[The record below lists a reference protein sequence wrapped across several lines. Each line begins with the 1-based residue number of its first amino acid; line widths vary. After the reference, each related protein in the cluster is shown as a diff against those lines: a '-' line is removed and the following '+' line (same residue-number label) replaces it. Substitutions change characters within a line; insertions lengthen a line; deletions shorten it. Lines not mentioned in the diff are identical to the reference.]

1 MNPFR
6 ILLTSTC
13 LAVGLGLAL
22 QPAPVQA
29 DQIKIAVVTHGQ
41 SSDSYWGV
49 VKKGVDDATK
59 LMGVHVSYQAPQTTD
74 MVAMSRMIDAAVTQK
89 VNGLVVSIPDP
100 TALGKSIK
108 AAVAAGIPVIIID
121 SGEDQVEAM
130 GAKLFVGTQNYFAQ
144 GEAAAKNLMALGV
157 TDGVCANAEPGNLV
171 NESACD
177 GFKKGMQGH
186 GDRVDISMDP
196 TDTGARILAYVAS
209 HPKVNGI
216 LALGAPQCVNV
227 INALRQKGILAN
239 YKVGNFDVSP
249 DTLVALQKGEV
260 QFSFDSQQYLM
271 GYLPVIMLTQYARYG
286 VLPTQNIYTGP
297 TPVTKADVEKIMML
311 SKKGI
316 R

>member
-13 LAVGLGLAL
+13 LALGLGLAL
-22 QPAPVQA
+22 QPAPAQA

>member
-1 MNPFR
+1 MKSLR
-6 ILLTSTC
+6 ILLTSAS
-13 LAVGLGLAL
+13 LALGLGLAL
-22 QPAPVQA
+22 PPVSAHA

-59 LMGVHVSYQAPQTTD
+59 LMGVRVSYQAPQTTD

-89 VNGLVVSIPDP
+89 VNGLVVSVPDA

-121 SGEDQVEAM
+121 SGEDQVEAL

-144 GEAAAKNLMALGV
+144 GETAAKRLLSLGV

-196 TDTGARILAYVAS
+196 TDTGARVLAYVAS

-216 LALGAPQCVNV
+216 LALGAPQCVNI
-227 INALRQKGILAN
+227 INALREKGILGN

-249 DTLVALQKGEV
+249 DTLAALQKGEV

>member
-13 LAVGLGLAL
+13 LALGLGLAL
-22 QPAPVQA
+22 QPATAHA

-59 LMGVHVSYQAPQTTD
+59 LMGVRVSYQAPQTTD

-216 LALGAPQCVNV
+216 LALGAPQCVNI
-227 INALRQKGILAN
+227 INALREKGILGN